1 MNGLSVSGEI
11 VTAGTALAGLILIY
25 IGALVTS
32 YGSFAA
38 TEQKSVKGKFQ
49 QRAWLAF
56 VGLVLSLLAATLAII
71 GKSVNDCCT
80 ANASVIVILA
90 AFGWGAICDDRCCK
104 GRYSD
109 GAHPRIRATS

>member
-1 MNGLSVSGEI
+1 MDGLSVSGEI

-56 VGLVLSLLAATLAII
+56 VGLFLAMLAASLAIL
-71 GKSVNDCCT
+71 GKWTQSPCAT
-80 ANASVIVILA
+80 NAAAIIILVAFAWGLFVTVA
-90 AFGWGAICDDRCCK
+90 AVRE
-104 GRYSD
+104 
-109 GAHPRIRATS
+109 IR